1 MKLSDRKAA
10 ERLANALRHTFFER
24 GRLEIDPQNF
34 RTAGIMAEIR
44 RIGPLNGP
52 NDFWIV
58 FEKMAW
64 KFIPAA
70 IALVL
75 FLGVAFTQI
84 ESADNDIVADI
95 YNEANFDSGLYAIY
109 NR

>member
-1 MKLSDRKAA
+1 MKQSNHKAA
-10 ERLANALRHTFFER
+10 ERLANALQNAFSER
-24 GRLEIDPQNF
+24 RRMEIDPRKF

-52 NDFWIV
+52 NDFWSV

-70 IALVL
+70 VALVL

-95 YNEANFDSGLYAIY
+95 YNETNFESGLYAFY